1 MNTICDA
8 SFYGYVPSTAEE
20 VAGLMNATFGGLKS
34 PMPMPEQM
42 QYKFVASLDGN
53 GPCSGRIEKLLSG
66 NSVVFKAD
74 SDRIEF
80 YYEGIKPNVHFVP
93 IRSNMT
99 DLTEHLEYAFKHDD
113 EMKKIASNMYEFSQG
128 NLNFESVACY
138 MKNLFEEYAK
148 LLDYT
153 PKPLSVLTVKN
164 IQVRYPHDPLDIVG
178 NKVCTYPIFLKRKEI
193 LGQSTKWPIYKDYE
207 SDQEWSTQY

>member
-1 MNTICDA
+1 
-8 SFYGYVPSTAEE
+8 V
-20 VAGLMNATFGGLKS
+20 KS
-34 PMPMPEQM
+34 PIPMPEQM

-99 DLTEHLEYAFKHDD
+99 DLAEKLEYAIGHDD
-113 EMKKIASNMYEFSQG
+113 EMKKIASNMYDFSQG
-128 NLNFESVACY
+128 NLGFEPVACY

-153 PKPLSVLTVKN
+153 PKPLLELTSKN
-164 IQVRYPHDPLDIVG
+164 IQIRYPHDPLDIVGG
-178 NKVCTYPIFLKRKEI
+178 NKVCTYPIFLKRKDI
-193 LGQSTKWPIYKDYE
+193 LRQSTRWPIYKAYE
-207 SDQEWSTQY
+207 SDQEWSTQYRRP